1 VFGAASLAAPFLFGA
16 SAGALAR
23 QALAPPGPVPGELA
37 IVAATFPLVTG
48 ALAVALC
55 ALLAAGFLAV
65 EAQRSGRTDLVED
78 FRRRAIIATLSVPL
92 LSLAAFASAG
102 APLRHASLT
111 PGVEPV
117 LLAAGAAI
125 VLALGA
131 LLTRRLRVA
140 RALLALHVVSL
151 VWVWGLAQQPHIF
164 RGVTVR
170 SAAASA
176 PALRVL
182 TTTDLAGAVLLVPAL
197 WLLLVVFRQRPVEV
211 TE

>member
-1 VFGAASLAAPFLFGA
+1 L
-16 SAGALAR
+16 
-23 QALAPPGPVPGELA
+23 PGEVA

-55 ALLAAGFLAV
+55 AMLAAGFLAV
-65 EAQRSGRTDLVED
+65 EAQRAARADLVAD
-78 FRRRAIIATLSVPL
+78 FRRRAIVAAIAVPA

-102 APLRHASLT
+102 APLRHASLSA
-111 PGVEPV
+111 GVLPI

-125 VLALGA
+125 VLALWA
-131 LLTRRLRVA
+131 LLVMRLRVA
-140 RALLALHVVSL
+140 RALLALHVAAL

-164 RGVTVR
+164 RGITVR

-176 PALRVL
+176 PALRL
-182 TTTDLAGAVLLVPAL
+182 LATTDLAGAVLLLPAL